1 MTLEHHKRAIGIF
14 SSRQDAE
21 VALQELKDSEFPM
34 DKVSIIARNI
44 EQQEEKVV
52 ADTGDSNDKNTDRGA
67 VAGTV
72 AGGVLG
78 GFSGLLAGLVTLA
91 IPGIGPIVLAGAG
104 VATLVSTLAGGAIG
118 AATGNLIAGL
128 MSLEISEEQAK
139 VYSERVSRGEYLVIV
154 DGTEA
159 EIRRAEGIL
168 SSRGIQEWGI
178 YNVPKVNTVSGA

>member
-1 MTLEHHKRAIGIF
+1 MILEHHKRAIGIF

-21 VALQELKDSEFPM
+21 VAIQELKNSKFPM
-34 DKVSIIARNI
+34 DKVSVIGRNI
-44 EQQEEKVV
+44 EQQEEKIV
-52 ADTGDSNDKNTDRGA
+52 TETSDSNDKNTDGGA
-67 VAGTV
+67 VTGAV

-118 AATGNLIAGL
+118 AATGSLIAGL

-159 EIRRAEGIL
+159 EISSAEGIL
-168 SSRGIQEWGI
+168 RSRGIQEWGI
-178 YNVPKVNTVSGA
+178 YNAPKVNTVSGA